1 MQVILLSRILEKLER
16 MEKRMDKI
24 ETRVEEIA
32 RRADDKKPGQAG
44 HDGKGLD
51 GKRKDIRDYIRI
63 PEKAD
68 EILEQLHKWVDR
80 TNRVK
85 ALVYIKAAK
94 EARVLEHTPY
104 DVAALEFPGHLGSQ
118 SLYYEYIG
126 EPFAFVKDADIE
138 EFKRAKATL
147 KSLTF

>member
-32 RRADDKKPGQAG
+32 RRADDKKPG
-44 HDGKGLD
+44 HDGKGHD
-51 GKRKDIRDYIRI
+51 GKRKDIRDYIRV

-68 EILEQLHKWVDR
+68 EILAQLHKWVDR

-85 ALVYIKAAK
+85 ALAYIKAAK
-94 EARVLEHTPY
+94 SA
-104 DVAALEFPGHLGSQ
+104 
-118 SLYYEYIG
+118 
-126 EPFAFVKDADIE
+126 
-138 EFKRAKATL
+138 
-147 KSLTF
+147 

>member
-32 RRADDKKPGQAG
+32 GTAVGKMPGQAG
-44 HDGKGLD
+44 HD
-51 GKRKDIRDYIRI
+51 GKRKDIRDYIRV

-68 EILEQLHKWVDR
+68 EILAQLHKWVDR
-80 TNRVK
+80 T
-85 ALVYIKAAK
+85 LVYIKAAK

>member
-32 RRADDKKPGQAG
+32 GRADDKKTG
-44 HDGKGLD
+44 HDEKGLD
-51 GKRKDIRDYIRI
+51 GKRKDIRDYIRV

-68 EILEQLHKWVDR
+68 EILAQLHKWVDR

-104 DVAALEFPGHLGSQ
+104 YVAALEFPGHLGSQ

>member
-1 MQVILLSRILEKLER
+1 M
-16 MEKRMDKI
+16 
-24 ETRVEEIA
+24 
-32 RRADDKKPGQAG
+32 
-44 HDGKGLD
+44 
-51 GKRKDIRDYIRI
+51 
-63 PEKAD
+63 
-68 EILEQLHKWVDR
+68 
-80 TNRVK
+80 K

>member
-32 RRADDKKPGQAG
+32 GTAVGKMPGQAG
-44 HDGKGLD
+44 HN
-51 GKRKDIRDYIRI
+51 GKRKDIRDYIRV

-68 EILEQLHKWVDR
+68 EILAQLHKWVDR
-80 TNRVK
+80 
-85 ALVYIKAAK
+85 IKAAK

>member
-1 MQVILLSRILEKLER
+1 MQVILLSRILEKLDR
-16 MEKRMDKI
+16 MEKRLDALESTAAQKHASPTKRPTKI
-24 ETRVEEIA
+24 FS
-32 RRADDKKPGQAG
+32 
-44 HDGKGLD
+44 
-51 GKRKDIRDYIRI
+51 DYIRV

-68 EILEQLHKWVDR
+68 EILAQLHKWVDR

-126 EPFAFVKDADIE
+126 EPFAFVKDTDIE

>member
-1 MQVILLSRILEKLER
+1 MEFYGIPAFSINRPATRLYIRGAFR
-16 MEKRMDKI
+16 M
-24 ETRVEEIA
+24 A
-32 RRADDKKPGQAG
+32 AGPADR
-44 HDGKGLD
+44 
-51 GKRKDIRDYIRI
+51 KRKDIRDYIRV

-68 EILEQLHKWVDR
+68 EILAQLHKWVDR

>member
-1 MQVILLSRILEKLER
+1 MFLLSRILEKLDQLD
-16 MEKRMDKI
+16 KRIDKI

-32 RRADDKKPGQAG
+32 ETAGDKMPGQAG
-44 HDGKGLD
+44 HDGQAWHD
-51 GKRKDIRDYIRI
+51 GKKKSIRDYIRV
-63 PEKAD
+63 PERGD
-68 EILEQLHKWVDR
+68 EILAQLHRWIDK
-80 TNRVK
+80 TYRVK

-94 EARVLEHTPY
+94 EARVLEHMPY

-138 EFKRAKATL
+138 EFERAKAIL
-147 KSLTF
+147 KSLSV

>member
-44 HDGKGLD
+44 HN
-51 GKRKDIRDYIRI
+51 GKRKDIRDYIRV

-68 EILEQLHKWVDR
+68 EILAQLHKWVDR

>member
-1 MQVILLSRILEKLER
+1 MVLLSRILEKLDR
-16 MEKRMDKI
+16 MEKR
-24 ETRVEEIA
+24 
-32 RRADDKKPGQAG
+32 
-44 HDGKGLD
+44 LD
-51 GKRKDIRDYIRI
+51 ALESTTAQKRMTLTKAPTKTFADYIRV

-68 EILEQLHKWVDR
+68 EILAQLHKWVDR

>member
-1 MQVILLSRILEKLER
+1 MQVILLSRVLEM
-16 MEKRMDKI
+16 MESAAAQKSVTLTKAPQKSFADYL
-24 ETRVEEIA
+24 RV
-32 RRADDKKPGQAG
+32 
-44 HDGKGLD
+44 
-51 GKRKDIRDYIRI
+51 
-63 PEKAD
+63 PEKAA
-68 EILEQLHKWVDR
+68 EILAQLHEWIDR
-80 TNRVK
+80 TNKVK

-138 EFKRAKATL
+138 EFERAKAIL
-147 KSLTF
+147 KSLSF

>member
-1 MQVILLSRILEKLER
+1 MQVILLSRILEKLDR
-16 MEKRMDKI
+16 MEKRLDALESTAAQKHASPTKRPTKI
-24 ETRVEEIA
+24 FS
-32 RRADDKKPGQAG
+32 
-44 HDGKGLD
+44 
-51 GKRKDIRDYIRI
+51 DYIRV

-68 EILEQLHKWVDR
+68 EILAQLHKWVDR